1 MSQDPVLS
9 QYARRVGYDA
19 QDLAHLGPG
28 DPRSRHIARLAE
40 ASQRYSIVAEVI
52 EARHCNSGYQVGD
65 RFVLDADGNFVTK
78 LCPKRICVYLASQ
91 LVVPV
96 ALINERLSEGLEPNA
111 FHFLRQ
117 ASCPDQGV
125 ACAGYG
131 RVLMQVGVA
140 PRAGAARP

>member
-1 MSQDPVLS
+1 MNDDPVLS
-9 QYARRVGYDA
+9 QYAQRVGYDA
-19 QDLAHLGPG
+19 QDLAHLGPC
-28 DPRSRHIARLAE
+28 DPRRRHIARLAE
-40 ASQRYSIVAEVI
+40 AGRRFSIVAEVM
-52 EARHCNSGYQVGD
+52 EARHCNSGYRPGD
-65 RFVLDADGNFVTK
+65 RFVLDADGNFIAK
-78 LCPKRICVYLASQ
+78 LCPQRICVYLASQ

-131 RVLMQVGVA
+131 RVVMKIGAA
-140 PRAGAARP
+140 PRSEAARP